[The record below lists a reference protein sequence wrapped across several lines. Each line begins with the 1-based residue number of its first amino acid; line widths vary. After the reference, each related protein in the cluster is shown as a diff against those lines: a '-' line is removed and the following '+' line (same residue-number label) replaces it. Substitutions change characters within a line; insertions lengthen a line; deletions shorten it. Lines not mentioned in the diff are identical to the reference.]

1 MGSSRQPS
9 EDSVSEVKIAM
20 KMREADVS
28 SQKVT
33 LEQAWIGKLQLSNGD
48 FYVQDCG
55 ATLVSAFQM

>member
-1 MGSSRQPS
+1 MTSRRQPS
-9 EDSVSEVKIAM
+9 EDSDSEVKVL

-48 FYVQDCG
+48 FYVQDCS
-55 ATLVSAFQM
+55 ATLVSAFQI